1 MLQLLKS
8 VLQKFSGCE
17 RGSTMLELAVS
28 VPVLVSLSAG
38 IFEFGNLIQKKLL
51 IEAGL
56 RDAAR
61 YSARCNTSLTGL
73 NCSTASQ
80 NIAVTGTHDGSGAAR
95 VYNWTAGDVS
105 VVVRDDEAA
114 KDVATN
120 TQLYRSLTPFVHVV
134 RVSTSYTYS
143 GTSLLTFLGFGPI
156 SIVAAHEE
164 RFLGF

>member
-61 YSARCNTSLTGL
+61 YCARCNTSLTGL

-80 NIAVTGTHDGSGAAR
+80 NIAVTGTHDGSGDADTKAASR
-95 VYNWTAGDVS
+95 READTGGGSRERRLDLAGEGGAVGGGGGELD
-105 VVVRDDEAA
+105 
-114 KDVATN
+114 
-120 TQLYRSLTPFVHVV
+120 
-134 RVSTSYTYS
+134 
-143 GTSLLTFLGFGPI
+143 
-156 SIVAAHEE
+156 
-164 RFLGF
+164 